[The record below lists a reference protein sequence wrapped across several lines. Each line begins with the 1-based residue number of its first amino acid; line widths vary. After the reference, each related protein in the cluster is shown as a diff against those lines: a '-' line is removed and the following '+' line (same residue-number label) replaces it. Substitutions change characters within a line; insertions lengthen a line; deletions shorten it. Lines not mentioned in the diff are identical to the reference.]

1 MSDAIR
7 LRKQRPYPTSGVP
20 SELLAYVAG
29 GALSGLL
36 AGLSPRALAVGEAT
50 RPLRDRRNRNRHR
63 MVTWRLVLQ
72 LSNGENFDVDNPYL
86 LGQSVEDVGSGVL
99 AFVLTALPPGLVAER
114 DELARRVVGAAA
126 AFVATVF
133 DRFV

>member
-1 MSDAIR
+1 
-7 LRKQRPYPTSGVP
+7 
-20 SELLAYVAG
+20 
-29 GALSGLL
+29 
-36 AGLSPRALAVGEAT
+36 
-50 RPLRDRRNRNRHR
+50 

-114 DELARRVVGAAA
+114 DGLARRVVGAAA